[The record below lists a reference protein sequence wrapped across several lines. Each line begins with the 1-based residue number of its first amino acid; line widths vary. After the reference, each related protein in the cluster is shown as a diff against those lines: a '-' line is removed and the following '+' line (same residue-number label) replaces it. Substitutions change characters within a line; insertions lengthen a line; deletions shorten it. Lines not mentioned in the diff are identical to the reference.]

1 MAAKF
6 IAVLR
11 VLLEDH
17 IDQNS
22 AEVRNFFFTLNMS
35 NILLLKIFLAKPAP
49 IVLVKFLTRQECRQE
64 CQKVAKK

>member
-6 IAVLR
+6 IAVLS

-22 AEVRNFFFTLNMS
+22 AEVRIFFFHVKHVKYFTIKN
-35 NILLLKIFLAKPAP
+35 FLGEACSDCARKM
-49 IVLVKFLTRQECRQE
+49 LDKTRMPTRMPKSC
-64 CQKVAKK
+64 

>member
-6 IAVLR
+6 IAVLS

-22 AEVRNFFFTLNMS
+22 AEVRIFFHAEHVKYFTIKNFLGEACSDCARKM
-35 NILLLKIFLAKPAP
+35 LDK
-49 IVLVKFLTRQECRQE
+49 TRMPTRMPKSC
-64 CQKVAKK
+64 

>member
-6 IAVLR
+6 IAVLS

-22 AEVRNFFFTLNMS
+22 AEVRFFFTLNMS

-49 IVLVKFLTRQECRQE
+49 IVLVKCLTRQECRQE
-64 CQKVAKK
+64 CQKVAEK